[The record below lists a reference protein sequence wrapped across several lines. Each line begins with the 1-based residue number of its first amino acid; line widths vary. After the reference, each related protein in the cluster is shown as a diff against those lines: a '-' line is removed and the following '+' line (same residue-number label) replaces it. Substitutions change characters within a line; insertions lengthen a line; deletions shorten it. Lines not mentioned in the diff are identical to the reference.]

1 MAKQILLSYIYKLR
15 NKVKIL
21 YKERKVGNRGG
32 KGYILLLSY
41 QVNRYHT
48 IHKIY
53 NSTRTRLLSFL
64 PYSAY
69 YSNIQTMCSNVWQY
83 AIYYY
88 TQCSAIFCQGSAIFC
103 QGQIVQSRWNAVET
117 GSRIQ
122 GITGQSHNLRNC
134 LLLVLYLYNKLLQ
147 IFTILSLIRNL

>member
-103 QGQIVQSRWNAVET
+103 QGRIVWSRWNAVGT
-117 GSRIQ
+117 GGRVQ
-122 GITGQSHNLRNC
+122 GVMGWSCNIGLY
-134 LLLVLYLYNKLLQ
+134 LLLGLLPLG
-147 IFTILSLIRNL
+147 IIISLSL